1 MNQQPLLISNHN
13 KTTELHVEQMAIYL
27 QSKII
32 EATDDQHNIYYLF
45 FYKEQFLTY
54 VKPTKLKRRTHIEKA
69 FTKGIVLPSTH
80 PLIHSLLFQD
90 HPYKKRTFNQLVKKV
105 QSLYSPQEV
114 AQIATFFE
122 SFISKKTIFSLIQS
136 IFYDYRRN
144 GQMFSSYRI
153 LRILM
158 DFAPNHSWVKG
169 LSSDLNFIKYGKL
182 YDRLSDELMTK
193 DPIYMEKALYTDKSY
208 NQLIQLLKNQSRWMD
223 EIALYIH
230 HISPENYVSLKQ
242 LLNNHFTD
250 KEIIDVLEHL
260 SNNTSDVLEIND
272 DLLEIYLHHQNAEK
286 MINLLFTHKLNLN
299 PKQTQE
305 FEQLLENVDL
315 EPEQFPK
322 EKVLSFLVPLF
333 NINPEKAATLLH
345 KFIVLQLKEY
355 DIDSVVKR
363 LIPLKIIMHA
373 HPILEKLQHIQKLAN
388 DPDQQLLLGELYY
401 EFQQFD
407 QAIDCFSWE
416 MELKSID
423 PKPVKWLSKIYNEIG
438 MEQEHRAYRQL
449 YIDMQK
455 RA

>member
-1 MNQQPLLISNHN
+1 
-13 KTTELHVEQMAIYL
+13 
-27 QSKII
+27 
-32 EATDDQHNIYYLF
+32 
-45 FYKEQFLTY
+45 
-54 VKPTKLKRRTHIEKA
+54 
-69 FTKGIVLPSTH
+69 
-80 PLIHSLLFQD
+80 
-90 HPYKKRTFNQLVKKV
+90 
-105 QSLYSPQEV
+105 
-114 AQIATFFE
+114 
-122 SFISKKTIFSLIQS
+122 
-136 IFYDYRRN
+136 
-144 GQMFSSYRI
+144 
-153 LRILM
+153 
-158 DFAPNHSWVKG
+158 
-169 LSSDLNFIKYGKL
+169 
-182 YDRLSDELMTK
+182 
-193 DPIYMEKALYTDKSY
+193 
-208 NQLIQLLKNQSRWMD
+208 
-223 EIALYIH
+223 
-230 HISPENYVSLKQ
+230 
-242 LLNNHFTD
+242 
-250 KEIIDVLEHL
+250 
-260 SNNTSDVLEIND
+260 
-272 DLLEIYLHHQNAEK
+272 
-286 MINLLFTHKLNLN
+286 HKLNLN